1 MKTLKRIYTLFYLLV
16 LFGFASCSANLSL
29 KAQND
34 GSVKTDFT
42 ADMGAYLSQAL
53 EGISANMGGG
63 KDIINA
69 ASLKK
74 AFTGSDFTGVS
85 ANVPNKQT
93 VIVSGT
99 IVPLKQQKTFK
110 GVKTSSFV
118 KCEDNKLT
126 LTLSPALLQGFY
138 NSMGQEDRT
147 YLDLFMAPIFTGE
160 KMTQAEYKELV
171 ASVYGQELADD
182 MQKGKIVITLTV
194 PDGKSIK
201 NSGAKI
207 GRSSK
212 ASKNSKRLSFSIPML
227 EFLTLQTEKTAFIS
241 W

>member
-1 MKTLKRIYTLFYLLV
+1 MKTFKRIYTLVYLLV

-34 GSVKTDFT
+34 GSVKTDFS
-42 ADMGAYLSQAL
+42 ADMGAYLAQAL
-53 EGISANMGGG
+53 DGISANMGG
-63 KDIINA
+63 KDVINA

-85 ANVPNKQT
+85 AAVPNKQT
-93 VIVSGT
+93 VIVSGN
-99 IVPLKQQKTFK
+99 IVPLDKQKSFK
-110 GVKTSSFV
+110 GVKTSSFI

-126 LTLSPALLQGFY
+126 ITLSPASLQGFY

-160 KMTQAEYKELV
+160 KMSQSEYKELI

-182 MQKGKIVITLTV
+182 MQKGKITFTLAV
-194 PDGKSIK
+194 PDGKARK
-201 NSGAKI
+201 TSGAKL
-207 GRSSK
+207 GQSK
-212 ASKNSKRLSFSIPML
+212 ASANSKRITFSIPMI
-227 EFLTLQTEKTAFIS
+227 EFLTLQTEKSAYIG

>member
-1 MKTLKRIYTLFYLLV
+1 
-16 LFGFASCSANLSL
+16 
-29 KAQND
+29 
-34 GSVKTDFT
+34 
-42 ADMGAYLSQAL
+42 
-53 EGISANMGGG
+53 
-63 KDIINA
+63 
-69 ASLKK
+69 
-74 AFTGSDFTGVS
+74 
-85 ANVPNKQT
+85 
-93 VIVSGT
+93 
-99 IVPLKQQKTFK
+99 
-110 GVKTSSFV
+110 
-118 KCEDNKLT
+118 
-126 LTLSPALLQGFY
+126 
-138 NSMGQEDRT
+138 MGQEDRT

-212 ASKNSKRLSFSIPML
+212 ASKNPKRISFSIPML